1 MWPWRARLIHRA
13 DVLIL
18 DEPTN
23 HLDAETIV
31 WLEDHL
37 RQMPGALLVVTH
49 DRYFLDRV
57 VNRIVE
63 LDRRQLVSYPGN
75 YSDYLEE
82 RARRQEQLAAM
93 EQKRQK
99 LLKNEL
105 EWVRRSPMARGTKQ
119 KARKQRVEELLQL
132 RYDSGDETV
141 AMSLASRRL
150 GKQALEAEGLVKRY
164 AGSAVVDGV
173 SIRLEP
179 GDRLGIL
186 GPNGAGKSTLLDMLV
201 GKTEPDAGSVRWGET
216 VRVGYYDQLGEALDE
231 DMRLLE
237 FIEEEAVLIRT
248 ASGDRVEAAKMLE
261 WFLFP
266 RSLQRAQIRS
276 LSGGE
281 RRRLYLLR
289 TLVHQP
295 NVLILDEPTNDL
307 DIQTLNVLEEFL
319 DRFTGCLLVVSH
331 DRYFL
336 DRTVD
341 YVRFMQ
347 DGNLGPQYPGPYETA
362 MKLQR
367 QAGEQDEPASAKREA
382 TPPGQGRRGPA
393 ALARKLTWSE
403 QRELESVEARV
414 HALEADKAAL
424 MAEMAAAGD
433 DYVALQRLAS
443 RVDDIDRELSVA
455 EERWLELSEIAEL
468 AAQR

>member
-1 MWPWRARLIHRA
+1 MRVELLAQEPVLDDVADGIGHRASAAIRRRCSLRRRYDHTGAQLNQHPDDAALQAEFARLGAEMERLEAWAAEANAKAMLTRLGVTDFDKPVSQLSGGQRKRVALARALIHRA

-99 LLKNEL
+99 LLQHEL

-141 AMSLASRRL
+141 VHGAGLADGWASRCWRPT
-150 GKQALEAEGLVKRY
+150 GLIKRY
-164 AGSAVVDGV
+164 GGSAVVDGV

-201 GKTEPDAGSVRWGET
+201 GKTSAGRGQ
-216 VRVGYYDQLGEALDE
+216 RALGRNRPR
-231 DMRLLE
+231 RLL
-237 FIEEEAVLIRT
+237 
-248 ASGDRVEAAKMLE
+248 
-261 WFLFP
+261 
-266 RSLQRAQIRS
+266 
-276 LSGGE
+276 
-281 RRRLYLLR
+281 
-289 TLVHQP
+289 
-295 NVLILDEPTNDL
+295 
-307 DIQTLNVLEEFL
+307 
-319 DRFTGCLLVVSH
+319 
-331 DRYFL
+331 
-336 DRTVD
+336 
-341 YVRFMQ
+341 
-347 DGNLGPQYPGPYETA
+347 
-362 MKLQR
+362 
-367 QAGEQDEPASAKREA
+367 
-382 TPPGQGRRGPA
+382 
-393 ALARKLTWSE
+393 
-403 QRELESVEARV
+403 
-414 HALEADKAAL
+414 
-424 MAEMAAAGD
+424 
-433 DYVALQRLAS
+433 
-443 RVDDIDRELSVA
+443 
-455 EERWLELSEIAEL
+455 
-468 AAQR
+468 